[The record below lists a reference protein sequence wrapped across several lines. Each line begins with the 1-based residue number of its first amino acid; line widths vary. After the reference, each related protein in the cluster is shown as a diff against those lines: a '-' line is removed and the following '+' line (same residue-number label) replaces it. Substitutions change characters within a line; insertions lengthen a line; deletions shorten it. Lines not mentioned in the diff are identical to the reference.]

1 MSEHDPMFDSIPRYT
16 MLVKVD
22 YMGAGTGIAAEPNPD
37 GGWINAADL
46 PALIAR
52 VREDEQT
59 RLYSNKEIQAVIR
72 LASSKAYAAALRDA
86 KAAVMAV
93 SGGGG
98 GLKLKV
104 HEHYRNCIA
113 AIEVLGGAR

>member
-52 VREDEQT
+52 VREDE
-59 RLYSNKEIQAVIR
+59 RSNNFTPDDH
-72 LASSKAYAAALRDA
+72 SDA
-86 KAAVMAV
+86 MTESYHRGFDDA
-93 SGGGG
+93 
-98 GLKLKV
+98 
-104 HEHYRNCIA
+104 RWIA
-113 AIEVLGGAR
+113 AKEALQGVQHEEPCDCEPCQAITRALAELRTIGQD

>member
-46 PALIAR
+46 PALIAK
-52 VREDEQT
+52 VREDEGN
-59 RLYSNKEIQAVIR
+59 RY
-72 LASSKAYAAALRDA
+72 DG
-86 KAAVMAV
+86 MAV
-93 SGGGG
+93 VHWDAGHAW
-98 GLKLKV
+98 GLHDAEVTSRKQSLRKGLW
-104 HEHYRNCIA
+104 IGW
-113 AIEVLGGAR
+113 AIGTLLMLIPLIVFVVTQ

>member
-46 PALIAR
+46 PDLIAR
-52 VREDEQT
+52 VREDE
-59 RLYSNKEIQAVIR
+59 REA
-72 LASSKAYAAALRDA
+72 A
-86 KAAVMAV
+86 KAR
-93 SGGGG
+93 
-98 GLKLKV
+98 
-104 HEHYRNCIA
+104 HA
-113 AIEVLGGAR
+113 ATGCDGRAQQPARGASDG